1 MSWQLFAAAAPD
13 LAEVAQEQFGPG
25 RVAVVGT
32 IRADGSPRISNIEPR
47 IVEGEL
53 YLGMMWQSRKA
64 LDLLHDPRLLLR
76 NAVCTSTGDE
86 VEIALR
92 GRAVEV
98 LDSDFR
104 ERYAAAFSEWQDGAS
119 SVRHPDRERRPHPVR
134 PRTAIYQAGRS
145 AESSPDRIDANRRH
159 RAHLVPVARR
169 QRSEPSSH

>member
-64 LDLLHDPRLLLR
+64 LDLLRDPRLLLR

-86 VEIALR
+86 VEITLR

-104 ERYAAAFSEWQDGAS
+104 ERYAAAFSEWQ
-119 SVRHPDRERRPHPVR
+119 ERRFHLFAIQIESAALIRYGQGQQSVKLWPQGEEFTR
-134 PRTAIYQAGRS
+134 PY
-145 AESSPDRIDANRRH
+145 
-159 RAHLVPVARR
+159 
-169 QRSEPSSH
+169 